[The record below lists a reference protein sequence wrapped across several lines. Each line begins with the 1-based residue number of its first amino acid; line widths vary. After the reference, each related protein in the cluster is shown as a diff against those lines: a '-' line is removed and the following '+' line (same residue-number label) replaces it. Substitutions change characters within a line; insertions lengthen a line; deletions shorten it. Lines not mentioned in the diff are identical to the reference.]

1 MKKRTGKAI
10 LFFTPFVMCFLVFW
24 VLPFLYGMYMS
35 FRKVSLTK
43 GDRGFVGLE
52 NYRALF
58 EQSSMHA
65 QDFFLGL
72 KNTLLFVA
80 VSVPLLIVIALVLAL
95 IVDAL
100 PARLKSIYRTI
111 FFMSYAISVT
121 AVSSVF
127 LWLFNGNGGYIN
139 NLLVQAHF
147 IQKPIPWLEAQPFA
161 WIVLVAATVW
171 WTVGYNMMLFINGL
185 NEIDGALYEAAS
197 VDGAGFLKK
206 LWYITLPGI
215 RNVTAY
221 VSLTSVI
228 ASFNMYGQAN
238 LITRGGP
245 TQSTKTLIMVIQDV
259 ILKKN
264 NLGVGNAMAL
274 VMGFIVM
281 AFALCQQYLTREK
294 KELKEVSGD
303 DR

>member
-1 MKKRTGKAI
+1 MKKKNGKAI
-10 LFFTPFVMCFLVFW
+10 LFFAPFAVCFLTFW
-24 VLPFLYGMYMS
+24 VLPFLYGLYMS
-35 FRKVSLTK
+35 FRKISLTK
-43 GDRGFVGLE
+43 GDRGFVGFE
-52 NYRALF
+52 NYISLF
-58 EQSSMHA
+58 EQGSMHA
-65 QDFFLGL
+65 QDFALGL
-72 KNTLLFVA
+72 KNTLIFA
-80 VSVPLLIVIALVLAL
+80 AASVPLLIIAALALAL
-95 IVDAL
+95 IIDAL
-100 PARLKSIYRTI
+100 PARLKSVYRTI

-127 LWLFNGNGGYIN
+127 LWLFNGNGGYVN
-139 NLLVQAHF
+139 NLLVKAH
-147 IQKPIPWLEAQPFA
+147 ILQKPVPWLESQPFA

-197 VDGAGFLKK
+197 VDGAGFATKFR
-206 LWYITLPGI
+206 YITLPGI
-215 RNVTAY
+215 KNVLAY
-221 VSLTSVI
+221 VTLTSAI

-245 TQSTKTLIMVIQDV
+245 AQSTKTLIMVIQDV

-274 VMGFIVM
+274 VMGLIVM

-294 KELKEVSGD
+294 KELKEVNGGD
-303 DR
+303 R

>member
-1 MKKRTGKAI
+1 MKKRKGKAI
-10 LFFTPFVMCFLVFW
+10 LFFAPFVVCFLTFW
-24 VLPFLYGMYMS
+24 VLPFLYGFYMS
-35 FRKVSLTK
+35 FRKISLTK

-52 NYRALF
+52 NYLSLF
-58 EQSSMHA
+58 EQGSMHA
-65 QDFFLGL
+65 QDFALGL
-72 KNTLLFVA
+72 KNTMIFA
-80 VSVPLLIVIALVLAL
+80 AASVPLLIIVALALAL
-95 IVDAL
+95 IIDAL

-127 LWLFNGNGGYIN
+127 LWLFNGNGGYVN
-139 NLLVQAHF
+139 NLLVKAHI
-147 IQKPIPWLEAQPFA
+147 IQKPVPWLEAQPFA

-185 NEIDGALYEAAS
+185 NEIDGVLYEAAS
-197 VDGAGFLKK
+197 VDGAGFAKK
-206 LWYITLPGI
+206 FKYITLPGI
-215 RNVTAY
+215 KNVIAY
-221 VSLTSVI
+221 VTLTSAI

-238 LITRGGP
+238 LITKGGP
-245 TQSTKTLIMVIQDV
+245 SQSTKTLIMVIQDV

-274 VMGFIVM
+274 VMGAIVM

-294 KELKEVSGD
+294 KELKEVNGGG
-303 DR
+303 R

>member
-1 MKKRTGKAI
+1 M
-10 LFFTPFVMCFLVFW
+10 
-24 VLPFLYGMYMS
+24 
-35 FRKVSLTK
+35 
-43 GDRGFVGLE
+43 GLE

-274 VMGFIVM
+274 VKGFIVM

>member
-10 LFFTPFVMCFLVFW
+10 LFFTPFVVCFLVFW

-206 LWYITLPGI
+206 LWYIT
-215 RNVTAY
+215 RNVMAY

>member
-10 LFFTPFVMCFLVFW
+10 LFFTPFVVCFLVFW

-111 FFMSYAISVT
+111 FFM
-121 AVSSVF
+121 
-127 LWLFNGNGGYIN
+127 
-139 NLLVQAHF
+139 
-147 IQKPIPWLEAQPFA
+147 
-161 WIVLVAATVW
+161 
-171 WTVGYNMMLFINGL
+171 
-185 NEIDGALYEAAS
+185 
-197 VDGAGFLKK
+197 
-206 LWYITLPGI
+206 
-215 RNVTAY
+215 
-221 VSLTSVI
+221 
-228 ASFNMYGQAN
+228 
-238 LITRGGP
+238 
-245 TQSTKTLIMVIQDV
+245 
-259 ILKKN
+259 
-264 NLGVGNAMAL
+264 
-274 VMGFIVM
+274 
-281 AFALCQQYLTREK
+281 
-294 KELKEVSGD
+294 
-303 DR
+303 